1 MAFNPFD
8 TFRKNSKALLAV
20 LTIFIMF
27 VFVLSSGIGGGDFFD
42 WLARAF
48 GGRDSRGSMMGE
60 IDGHEYHKQE
70 LDEIRQQRAAANA
83 FMLAAVTVCDNEL
96 SSQIEQDLKNNAIRN
111 PEIKNELQWVA
122 EDRRSIL
129 TSGGTS
135 IRFDGRSIQG
145 VFGVDELLDRT
156 QKMAA
161 SPQLNDRDNAAEIR
175 NLRRAAKVYEH
186 AAMLVAVART
196 GLFFNEIG
204 NQNEEEALRFLM
216 LLKEA
221 DRFDIHFTDDD
232 VKKLINEETEN
243 VLLDEN
249 AAKKVDDAVRQ
260 NHKLSASKILTAIG
274 NEYRMRTAL
283 TILHGMRTLPSTQTA
298 FEMFEYFNDRC
309 TPIRFEVVDLAIEKY
324 IPLVTGQ
331 PTSQEL
337 AALYDTYQRAEYDP
351 ARPTPGFKEP
361 RKVKLA
367 WLAIDETLPL
377 YRNAIP
383 FLKAASI
390 IGGPLQVGPTPDP
403 FSGGLFAATPAIAE
417 PLSIRDE
424 MARDRSLAARR
435 RAPVFNPVGPR
446 QPRMSGVNLIQDA
459 LESVHWREFING
471 SFYIEPLRLI
481 HFRPPLPGLYPV
493 EYAIAQQ
500 RWSDF
505 VLPRNADPYPEP
517 SEPLYY
523 HPLPLASLAG
533 HLAVAHHPLAAMTNA
548 AAGVRGSAQLLD
560 TRARIASGM
569 QIALAPLGGNPGFPF
584 ASTAAALANLPS
596 LPEAFWVATFLEG
609 KRTNKEAEKLA
620 AKNDLDRLRERL
632 REVRKKLEP
641 PEEKKED
648 LAMPPKKSNF
658 KINPD
663 DLKKA
668 NEDSKALIAQFIKD
682 RTVAGQSSIRHGESQ
697 QARSVFDI
705 HNDPGLKELHEKV
718 LQIVSRR
725 KPIPDEKDIYTMYGQ
740 LFPTLDT
747 KANPDA
753 KLYEPMLFPESFV
766 SEASFSDPVFAVW
779 RIEDQPSKAVPYD
792 KASPEMKEQ
801 VVRAWKIQ
809 KARVLANEDA
819 NKVAASLKELAQKHL
834 IETDNL
840 FAFESALR
848 DLVIKDPKW
857 KKLFPA
863 IEIAPLTVVPPRED
877 NTKPTFTLPSI
888 RHADILYPL
897 SEPDREDRDRWNG
910 RGMARQLLEARNKPL
925 GETVIVQD
933 TSNMHVYVTVMVK
946 KTPPGMSAFYQVY
959 RLTRANDAQGQ
970 NRFDQ
975 PANLFY
981 GPFAMKGRS
990 DQYTDMLNRIKA
1002 EVKFKETEALKKSLE
1017 KKDGSSE

>member
-8 TFRKNSKALLAV
+8 TFRKNSKAMIAV
-20 LTIFIMF
+20 LTIIVMF

-48 GGRDSRGSMMGE
+48 GGRDSRGHMMGE
-60 IDGHEYHKQE
+60 IDGREYYDQE
-70 LDEIRQQRAAANA
+70 LNEIRQQRAAANA
-83 FMLAAVTVCDNEL
+83 FMLTAVSVCDNEL
-96 SSQIEQDLKNNAIRN
+96 SSQIVEDLKNNAIRN
-111 PEIKNELQWVA
+111 PAIKSELEWV
-122 EDRRSIL
+122 ERDRRSIL
-129 TSGGTS
+129 SNGAA
-135 IRFDGRSIQG
+135 IRFDERSIQG
-145 VFGVDELLDRT
+145 IFTAEELADRAHRF
-156 QKMAA
+156 AA

-175 NLRRAAKVYEH
+175 NLRRAAKIYEH
-186 AAMLVAVART
+186 TAMLVVIART
-196 GLFFNEIG
+196 GLFFGEIG
-204 NQNEEEALRFLM
+204 NQNAEDALRFLM

-249 AAKKVDDAVRQ
+249 AAKRVDDAVRQ

-283 TILHGMRTLPSTQTA
+283 TILHGMRTLPATQTA
-298 FEMFEYFNDRC
+298 FDMFEYFKDRC
-309 TPIRFEVVDLAIEKY
+309 TPIRFEVVDLAVEKY

-331 PTSQEL
+331 PTSEEL

-351 ARPTPGFKEP
+351 TRPTPGFKEP

-377 YRNAIP
+377 YRNSIP
-383 FLKAASI
+383 FLKAARI
-390 IGGPLQVGPTPDP
+390 IGGPLQISPAGDP
-403 FSGGLFAATPAIAE
+403 ISGSLLTAHAAIEE
-417 PLSIRDE
+417 PLKIREE
-424 MARDRSLAARR
+424 MARDRFLDMRR

-446 QPRMSGVNLIQDA
+446 QPRMSGMNLIQDA
-459 LESVHWREFING
+459 LESAYWREFING
-471 SFYIEPLRLI
+471 TFHLEPLRLV
-481 HFRPPLPGLYPV
+481 HLRPPLPGIYPV
-493 EYAIAQQ
+493 EYAIAQH

-505 VLPRNADPYPEP
+505 VVPRDADPYPQP

-620 AKNDLDRLRERL
+620 ARNDLDRLQERL
-632 REVRKKLEP
+632 REVRKKLAP

-648 LAMPPKKSNF
+648 FAMPPKKSNF

-682 RTVAGQSSIRHGESQ
+682 RTVAGQPSIRHGESQ

-718 LQIVSRR
+718 IKVLS
-725 KPIPDEKDIYTMYGQ
+725 KPAKPVPDERDIYTMYGQ
-740 LFPTLDT
+740 MFPTIDT

-753 KLYEPMLFPESFV
+753 KLYEPVLFPESSV
-766 SEASFSDPVFAVW
+766 RKESFSDPVFAVW
-779 RIEDQPSKAVPYD
+779 RIEDQPSRTVPYD

-809 KARVLANEDA
+809 KARVLASEAA
-819 NKVAASLKELAQKHL
+819 NKLAASLRELAQKHL

-840 FAFESALR
+840 FAFEGALS

-863 IEIAPLTVVPPRED
+863 IEIAPLTVVGPQED
-877 NTKPTFTLPSI
+877 NTKPTFRLPTI
-888 RHADILYPL
+888 RHADMLYPL
-897 SEPDREDRDRWNG
+897 STQPDREDRESWNG
-910 RGMARQLLEARNKPL
+910 RLMAFQLLEARTKPL

-933 TSNMHVYVTVMVK
+933 TPNMHVYVSVMVK
-946 KTPPGMSAFYQVY
+946 KTPPSMSAFYQVY
-959 RLTRANDAQGQ
+959 RLTRAGGAQDQ
-970 NRFDQ
+970 NQ
-975 PANLFY
+975 SANLFY
-981 GPFAMKGRS
+981 GPFALKGRS
-990 DQYTDMLNRIKA
+990 DQYSDMLNRIKA
-1002 EVKFKETEALKKSLE
+1002 EVKFKETEELKKSLE
-1017 KKDGSSE
+1017 KKERSGE